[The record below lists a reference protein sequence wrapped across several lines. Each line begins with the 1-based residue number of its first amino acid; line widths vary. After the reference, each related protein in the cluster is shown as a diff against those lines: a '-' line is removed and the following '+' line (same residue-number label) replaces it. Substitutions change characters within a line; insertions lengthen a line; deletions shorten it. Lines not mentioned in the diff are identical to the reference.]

1 MTYQL
6 HHGDCLN
13 IMPLIERE
21 SVDAIVTDPPYG
33 LDFMGKDWDHGI
45 PGEHFWREAYRC
57 AKPGAHLLAFG
68 GTRTFHRLAVAIE
81 DAGWEIR
88 DTVMWVYGQGFPKSH
103 DVSKAIDKEAGAERE
118 VIGHKGGR
126 YDYSFSPTTGAPM
139 GNISPRENSP
149 VNKENSGFITAPATP
164 LAAQWQ
170 GFGTALKPAFEPV
183 IVARKPLVGTVAEN
197 VTRYGTGAMNID
209 GCRIDLNGEAPYTR
223 PDAVAGMF
231 QPSYQREQ
239 GYRPKW
245 NADDKSVGESHGS
258 DKGRWPA
265 NLIHDGSA
273 EVLAGFPVTSGDSPN
288 RKRRQQFAQ
297 PGSNGKT
304 MGNGWTLTDTD
315 GYGDTGSA
323 ARFFYC
329 AKASKQD
336 RDEGLEELEAK
347 PIVGRDEGQDIRD
360 VPYKNRPYPQRNG
373 HPCVKPV
380 SLMRYLCRLV
390 TPPNGTILDPF
401 MGSGS
406 TGKAAMLE
414 GFNFIGIDTEIEY
427 VEIAARRI
435 EHACEKVGIVV
446 DQPMMFDTKRE
457 TVDKPK
463 QMMLL

>member
-6 HHGDCLN
+6 HHGDCLS

-21 SVDAIVTDPPYG
+21 SVDAVITDSPYG
-33 LDFMGKDWDHGI
+33 YQFMGKSWDHGV

-88 DTVMWVYGQGFPKSH
+88 DTVMWVYGQGFPKSR

-118 VIGHKGGR
+118 VIGK
-126 YDYSFSPTTGAPM
+126 YDSRSSIDGIDRQSSGVYEKNITGEKTY
-139 GNISPRENSP
+139 GSID
-149 VNKENSGFITAPATP
+149 ITAPATP
-164 LAAQWQ
+164 LAAQWH
-170 GFGTALKPAFEPV
+170 GFGTALKPAWEPI

-209 GCRIDLNGEAPYTR
+209 GCRIEIPTDEPDKGVFYYLKRNKEYPSSFDEDNTNVYGKYKQLAPKMT
-223 PDAVAGMF
+223 A
-231 QPSYQREQ
+231 S
-239 GYRPKW
+239 
-245 NADDKSVGESHGS
+245 
-258 DKGRWPA
+258 GRWPA

-273 EVLAGFPVTSGDSPN
+273 EVLAGFPQANGATSNSH
-288 RKRRQQFAQ
+288 
-297 PGSNGKT
+297 GSTAGQNVYGHYSKT
-304 MGNGWTLTDTD
+304 KTLP

-336 RDEGLEELEAK
+336 RDEGCEGLEL
-347 PIVGRDEGQDIRD
+347 RDNLKWASDDSGIGKYYPDGTE
-360 VPYKNRPYPQRNG
+360 RPQKDTHQRNH
-373 HPCVKPV
+373 HPTVKPT

-414 GFNFIGIDTEIEY
+414 GFHFIGIDTEIEY

-446 DQPMMFDTKRE
+446 EQPMMFETKRE
-457 TVDKPK
+457 TVDRPK